1 MPFIHHT
8 CAYWIKDRRQS
19 FEVKAVLHKQQKV
32 WILVIYIFKTQKCM
46 CVHLFQLPIS
56 SPSPIFRRMPPRFLL
71 HLGGITTYPNHF
83 YTLET
88 DNKLIKHYVVIEMVC
103 VLIYSK
109 NIFFKCLFF
118 PPVRSFGCWCCTWN
132 CSSCADLP
140 GHSSFPMWYL

>member
-1 MPFIHHT
+1 
-8 CAYWIKDRRQS
+8 
-19 FEVKAVLHKQQKV
+19 
-32 WILVIYIFKTQKCM
+32 M

-118 PPVRSFGCWCCTWN
+118 PPVRSFGC
-132 CSSCADLP
+132 
-140 GHSSFPMWYL
+140 